1 MSSVDRIFKVKG
13 SLMGLKWFF
22 GSSGTFGSLAT
33 FGSSESSGS
42 LAYLWVFNGTK
53 GLSSLKHSKV
63 HSNSV

>member
-1 MSSVDRIFKVKG
+1 MSSVERIFKVKG
-13 SLMGLKWFF
+13 GLMGLKGF
-22 GSSGTFGSLAT
+22 FGSLAT
-33 FGSSESSGS
+33 FGSSESLGS